1 MFKFSVCLTASPVS
15 KGLPLK
21 IYRQL
26 KVERSMIMCYNPQ
39 TSCDAIEK
47 HNYGLK
53 LLREI
58 KQVGVIETIDFTLSN
73 WTPNRNLK
81 EHVQSEYPPTS
92 CFAVL
97 FHFQA
102 SFEPRT
108 PRFFLL
114 FSSPYRG
121 DTREAIKTVQKTM

>member
-1 MFKFSVCLTASPVS
+1 M
-15 KGLPLK
+15 
-21 IYRQL
+21 Y
-26 KVERSMIMCYNPQ
+26 YNPQ
-39 TSCDAIEK
+39 MSCDAIEK

-58 KQVGVIETIDFTLSN
+58 KQVGVIETIDFTLSK

-81 EHVQSEYPPTS
+81 EHVQSEYPLTS

-102 SFEPRT
+102 SFERIT
-108 PRFFLL
+108 PRFFL
-114 FSSPYRG
+114 FSSPDRS
-121 DTREAIKTVQKTM
+121 DTREAIKAVEKNDVVFVES